1 MTESKLRGPLAPK
14 QEEPTEPSALKGT
27 LAPKST
33 EPKVTMVG
41 PLPTGSTESK
51 LRGTLIGVAPETV
64 LEKRRLTRAEFDAYM
79 LRPGS
84 TFQSSDRRYTV
95 RNQVDG
101 RAAVLLDM
109 VLLATGKNI
118 GTANWG
124 LDRLWD
130 YYGDGRIWFD

>member
-1 MTESKLRGPLAPK
+1 MTESKLRGTLAPK
-14 QEEPTEPSALKGT
+14 PDEPTGTPALKGT
-27 LAPKST
+27 LAPRST
-33 EPKVTMVG
+33 EPKDTKVA
-41 PLPTGSTESK
+41 PLLTGLTESK
-51 LRGTLIGVAPETV
+51 LRGTLIGAAPETV
-64 LEKRRLTRAEFDAYM
+64 PEKRRLTREKFDAYI

-84 TFQSSDRRYTV
+84 TFQSSDRHYTV

-118 GTANWG
+118 GTANWV

-130 YYGDGRIWFD
+130 YYEEGRIWFD